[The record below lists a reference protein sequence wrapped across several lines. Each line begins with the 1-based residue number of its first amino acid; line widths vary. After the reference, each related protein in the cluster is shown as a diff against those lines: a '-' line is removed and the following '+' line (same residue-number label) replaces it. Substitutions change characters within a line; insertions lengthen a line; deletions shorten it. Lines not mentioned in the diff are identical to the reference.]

1 MLAQQSKCSS
11 HFNLISANGVD
22 SLGTPS
28 PMDPPSIVTTSLL
41 LEGSRVRILVT
52 RKLMVVE

>member
-1 MLAQQSKCSS
+1 
-11 HFNLISANGVD
+11 
-22 SLGTPS
+22 
-28 PMDPPSIVTTSLL
+28 MDPPSIVTTSLL